1 MDFLHS
7 FVLSAPSECSL
18 PMQRVL
24 FGPLS
29 PCIHGPDDIAERFP
43 SLDGSVLDMK
53 RESWKGFSGE
63 DTGFFQLSSLQR
75 ESTTQARYDA
85 ATETPVF

>member
-1 MDFLHS
+1 MDCLRS

-18 PMQRVL
+18 PLHRVL

-29 PCIHGPDDIAERFP
+29 PCIHGPDDVVKRFP
-43 SLDGSVLDMK
+43 CLGGSVLDMQ
-53 RESWKGFSGE
+53 RESWKDFSGE

-75 ESTTQARYDA
+75 ESTTQARYDGCY
-85 ATETPVF
+85 